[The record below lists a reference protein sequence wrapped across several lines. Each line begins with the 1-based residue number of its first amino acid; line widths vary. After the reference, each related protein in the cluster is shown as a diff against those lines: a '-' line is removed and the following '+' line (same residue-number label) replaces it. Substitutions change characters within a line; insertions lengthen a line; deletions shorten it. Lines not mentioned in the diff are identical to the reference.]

1 MSKAAGYT
9 IKLGVFVVLGSLFFI
24 IGIYYI
30 GKKQRLFSDVFT
42 IHGIFNNVSGL
53 QIGNNVRFSGINVG
67 TVENIIIVNDTSVMV
82 DMLIDSHTQKFIKK
96 DAKAFIGSEGLM
108 GNKIIN
114 LTHGTSSL
122 AAIANDGII
131 STGKPLDTDEIFNS
145 LKRTADNAES
155 ISGDLAS
162 IMDHISKGRGTIGRL
177 FMDSAL
183 AGTLNQTMVNL
194 KRGTRG
200 FSENMDAAKNS
211 FLLRGIFKRKQKD
224 AEKNKKEASKK
235 DNKKDVK
242 NEDKKETRKE
252 RRKRLREEKELENQ
266 QSKQTQTGSR

>member
-1 MSKAAGYT
+1 MSKASGYT
-9 IKLGVFVVLGSLFFI
+9 IRLGVFVVLGSLFFI

-82 DMLIDSHTQKFIKK
+82 DMLIDAHTQKFIKK
-96 DAKAFIGSEGLM
+96 NAKAFIGSEGLM

-114 LTHGTSSL
+114 ITHGTASFPP
-122 AAIANDGII
+122 IENDGIVA
-131 STGKPLDTDEIFNS
+131 TGKPFDTDEIFNS

-162 IMDHISKGRGTIGRL
+162 IMGNISRGRGTIGRL
-177 FMDSAL
+177 FMDSVL
-183 AGTLNQTMVNL
+183 ANTLNQTVVNL
-194 KRGTRG
+194 KRGTKG
-200 FSENMDAAKNS
+200 FEENMSAAKNS
-211 FLLRGIFKRKQKD
+211 FLLRGIFKRKERQ
-224 AEKNKKEASKK
+224 AEKNKKETS
-235 DNKKDVK
+235 KKDVK
-242 NEDKKETRKE
+242 KDVKDESKKETRKE
-252 RRKRLREEKELENQ
+252 RRQRRKEEKELQ
-266 QSKQTQTGSR
+266 QQLKQTQVGSR